1 MQGTQQSLPL
11 AVVRGQAMTEMPQ
24 DLFIP
29 PEALEVFLESF
40 EGPLDLLLYLIR
52 KQKLDV
58 VDLPISQITA
68 QYLEY
73 IAMLTQAR
81 IELASDYLVMAAT
94 LAEIKSRLL
103 LPRMVAE
110 DEVEEDPRAQL
121 IRQLKAYE
129 VIKEASQKIDDLPR
143 LERDV
148 FQAIA
153 APSPNIKP
161 LVIPPDVSLF
171 EIARA
176 FGEVLKRIDANEDH
190 HVKREQLST
199 RERMSQILAML
210 NSETFTPFERLF
222 SVEEG
227 RAAVEQL
234 FGRLGV
240 DHFGARQR
248 GWRLIG
254 PGGVQAGQAEGQ
266 GEAAT
271 QQVALVHG
279 RSFGGKWINPAARG
293 A

>member
-1 MQGTQQSLPL
+1 MLGTQQSLPL

-148 FQAIA
+148 FQAT
-153 APSPNIKP
+153 
-161 LVIPPDVSLF
+161 
-171 EIARA
+171 RA

-227 RAAVEQL
+227 RAGVVVTFLALMELVKELLVELYQTEP
-234 FGRLGV
+234 FSTIYV
-240 DHFGARQR
+240 KAY
-248 GWRLIG
+248 
-254 PGGVQAGQAEGQ
+254 
-266 GEAAT
+266 
-271 QQVALVHG
+271 
-279 RSFGGKWINPAARG
+279 
-293 A
+293 